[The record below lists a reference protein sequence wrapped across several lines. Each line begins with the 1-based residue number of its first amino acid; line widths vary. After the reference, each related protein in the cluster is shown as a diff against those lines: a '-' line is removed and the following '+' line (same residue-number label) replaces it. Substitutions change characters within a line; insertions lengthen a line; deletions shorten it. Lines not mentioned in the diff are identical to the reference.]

1 MAIKTELLSASRDFT
16 KREILKL
23 ADFTNATKIDELLA
37 GGDFTLNIDYW
48 AVLHVEN
55 ENSDSKEYNKCVI
68 VNKEGE
74 KFTTGSATFIST
86 LQDIWEACKDDGED
100 VVIDVYRAE
109 SRNYSGKYFITCSLV

>member
-55 ENSDSKEYNKCVI
+55 EKSDSKEYNKCVV

-74 KFTTGSATFIST
+74 KFTTGSTTFIST

-100 VVIDVYRAE
+100 IVVDVYRAE